1 MTVASPPAVRSGGFW
16 VAGLKFSWL
25 TSRTSHPAMASSH
38 ACRGCHDH
46 ALVTIQVQGQGEVQ
60 QNGRTVPLASGS
72 MVFIDGTRP
81 YQMRFLGPFRQLHVR
96 VPLPLLSRQ
105 ALAANTPVELGPGGP
120 GPLVAGFLVGLDRQH
135 ESDSRAAAA
144 LAPHAVALIEAALT
158 QAGREPGGGPGDEQ
172 PDMAPARERIRRYI
186 AEHAADPGL
195 DADMVAAGCGMSRRT
210 MFRALAVGREPFSA
224 LVRQA
229 RVARASHLLLAEPGR
244 LLTSISA
251 ECGFSGPAQLHRAF
265 RRVTGTTPAAYRRS
279 ELP

>member
-16 VAGLKFSWL
+16 VAGLEFSWL
-25 TSRTSHPAMASSH
+25 TSLTPHPNLASQH

-46 ALVTIQVQGQGEVQ
+46 ALVTIQVRGQGEVQ
-60 QNGRTVPLASGS
+60 QNGRTVPLAGGS

-81 YQMRFLGPFRQLHVR
+81 YQMRLLGPFRQLHVR
-96 VPLPLLSRQ
+96 IPLPLLSRQ
-105 ALAANTPVELGPGGP
+105 ALAANTPVDFGLRGPGSV
-120 GPLVAGFLVGLDRQH
+120 VAGFLIGLDQQH

-144 LAPHAVALIEAALT
+144 LAPHAVALIEAALA
-158 QAGREPGGGPGDEQ
+158 QAGQESGDGPGGGE
-172 PDMAPARERIRRYI
+172 PDLAPARGRIRCYI
-186 AEHAADPGL
+186 AAHAADPGL

-210 MFRALAVGREPFSA
+210 LFRALAGGREPFSE

-229 RVARASHLLLAEPGR
+229 RVARASQLLLAEPGR
-244 LLTSISA
+244 LLASISA

-265 RRVTGTTPAAYRRS
+265 RRVTGTTPTAYRRS